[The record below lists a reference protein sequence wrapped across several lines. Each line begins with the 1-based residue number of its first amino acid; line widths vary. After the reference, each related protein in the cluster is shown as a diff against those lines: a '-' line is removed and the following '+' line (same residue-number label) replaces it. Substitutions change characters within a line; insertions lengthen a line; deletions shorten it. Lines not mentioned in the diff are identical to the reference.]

1 MKETK
6 TQIKA
11 LRGTKDLLPEEA
23 KLWTILEENTRKT
36 FACFGFSEI
45 RTPIIEESSLFVR
58 SIGQGTD
65 IVEKQMFTFLD
76 RGERSITLRPEA
88 TASVVRAYLE
98 NRLDNEVG
106 FAKLFYIGPMFR
118 AERPQAGRLRQFQQI
133 GVEAIGS
140 HNPHLDAEII
150 VLLGAILDSFN
161 IIGYKIKLNS
171 LGCAKDKK
179 ELSAG
184 LRKSLEGKI
193 DDFCADCKVRYEKNA
208 LRILDCKNEKCKNA
222 IQKIFRGTETYL
234 CPECKM
240 HFDSVKSTLDALRID
255 YQVDPYLVRGLDYYT
270 KTTFEVTHQKLGA
283 QDAIAAG
290 GRYDNLVSD
299 LGGPEKGACGFAIG
313 MERTAMAIHD
323 TPKLGR
329 GINIYIAT
337 IGDEAYN
344 LGFRLVMDLRKSGIS
359 ADIDYEGKS
368 LKAQMR
374 AADKIGAGLVALIGE
389 DEMKNHSITV
399 RDMRTKEQL
408 AVPER
413 SFISEIERM
422 LAK

>member
-1 MKETK
+1 M
-6 TQIKA
+6 
-11 LRGTKDLLPEEA
+11 RGTKDLLPEEA
-23 KLWTILEENTRKT
+23 KLWTGLEEKAREVFT
-36 FACFGFSEI
+36 CFGFSEI
-45 RTPIIEESSLFVR
+45 RTPVIEESSLFVR

-98 NRLDNEVG
+98 NGLDNEIG

-118 AERPQAGRLRQFQQI
+118 AERPQAGRQRQFHQI

-140 HNPHLDAEII
+140 YSPHLDAEII
-150 VLLGAILDSFN
+150 ALLGAILDSFN
-161 IIGYKIKLNS
+161 IIGYKIKINS
-171 LGCAKDKK
+171 LGCVKDKK

-184 LRKSLEGKI
+184 LRKSLEDKTG
-193 DDFCADCKVRYEKNA
+193 DLCDDCKARYEKNI
-208 LRILDCKNEKCKNA
+208 LRILDCKNEKCRSA
-222 IQKIFRGTETYL
+222 VQKTFRGTEAHL
-234 CPECKM
+234 CPECKA
-240 HFDSVKSTLDALRID
+240 HFDSVKSALDALKID
-255 YQVDPYLVRGLDYYT
+255 YQVEPYLVRGLDYYT
-270 KTTFEVTHQKLGA
+270 RTTFEVSHQKLGA

-290 GRYDNLVSD
+290 GRYDNLASD

-313 MERTAMAIHD
+313 MERTVMAIRD
-323 TPKLGR
+323 VTKIGR
-329 GINIYIAT
+329 GINVYIAT
-337 IGDEAYN
+337 IGEEAYKI
-344 LGFRLVMDLRKSGIS
+344 GFRLVMELRKSGVS

-374 AADKIGAGLVALIGE
+374 AADKIGARLTALIGE

-399 RDMRTKEQL
+399 RDMRTKEQS
-408 AVPER
+408 AIPEGV
-413 SFISEIERM
+413 FISDIERI